1 MAENAQWT
9 SQVIADA
16 MHRIERG
23 KGVLENQLDVA
34 AILMQRG
41 SPACQ
46 RNRFATKFD
55 RARVW
60 LIEAGQHTRDRGLAA
75 AALAHQG
82 RCATRIE
89 SQGGIFY
96 RVDRPVAAQQALAGR
111 KLFVQM
117 DRLQH
122 WSHGISAIGANWS
135 LLKDTHRIFPPSIFA
150 A

>member
-60 LIEAGQHTRDRGLAA
+60 LIEAGQHTRDRGLSA
-75 AALAHQG
+75 AALAPQG
-82 RCATRIE
+82 PFATRIE
-89 SQGGIFY
+89 SQGGIFF
-96 RVDRPVAAQQALAGR
+96 RGNRAGAAGQAVADRE
-111 KLFVQM
+111 LFLQM
-117 DRLQH
+117 DPLPH
-122 WSHGISAIGANWS
+122 SSHGI
-135 LLKDTHRIFPPSIFA
+135 
-150 A
+150 